1 MKHCFMVF
9 YNSESIRT
17 FPVAVVS
24 LILLLLTSVALADDV
39 NYSYDEAG
47 HLVRIEKGT
56 ERTLYQYDE
65 SGKLISIT
73 KEIGTSQPLPPVLQG
88 IYSDVFLIGNTY
100 NVTLTGQNLLT
111 TSSVTSDNPNV
122 AIKNVIATDT
132 KVFATISISNGA
144 SPGAASI
151 TVTTSYGS
159 ASMSI
164 NLYKVVME
172 PTTILLFPGQTTSIS
187 VSLTPSAPENLG
199 VSISNNNP
207 DIINA
212 PASLVIPA
220 GKTATFSVNT
230 LKAGTAMLNIKNE
243 EATIYVMTGNYLIN
257 AAPLSVSFGSENGI
271 FSANPVSVG
280 WPTLGII
287 LSLPVTVQIGN

>member
-1 MKHCFMVF
+1 MKHYLMVF
-9 YNSESIRT
+9 YYSESFRI
-17 FPVAVVS
+17 FPVAVAA
-24 LILLLLTSVALADDV
+24 LILFLCTSFTFADDV

-65 SGKLISIT
+65 AGKLISIT

-88 IYSDVFLIGNTY
+88 IYPDVFLIGNTY

-111 TSSVTSDNPNV
+111 TSNVTSDNPNITINDV
-122 AIKNVIATDT
+122 VATDT

-164 NLYKVVME
+164 NLYKVVIE

-187 VSLTPSAPENLG
+187 VSFTPSASENLG
-199 VSISNNNP
+199 VSILNNNP

-220 GKTATFSVNT
+220 GKTATFAVNT
-230 LKAGTAMLNIKNE
+230 LKAGTAMLNIKSE
-243 EATIYVMTGNYLIN
+243 AATIYVMTGDYLIN

-271 FSANPVSVG
+271 FSANPVSIG
-280 WPTLGII
+280 WPTSGII
-287 LSLPVTVQIGN
+287 LSLPVIVQIGN